1 MIVLLAQGPLHT
13 RFGDFTEYLFYD
25 GQSESI
31 AIVKGEI
38 AGKEDVLCRVH
49 SQCTTA
55 HVFNGIEC
63 DCREQ
68 MAMAQERIDEAGSG
82 LVIWLDQDGKG
93 NGRMAELLTAR
104 LREEGVAQTEAYA
117 QLGFQRDARS
127 FDRAAEILEFLGVG
141 SVTLMSN
148 NPEKASGLTDRGI
161 QVSGTVNLAVVP
173 DNPLMR
179 KTYQDKVRYQNHSI
193 ELWEDRGHGR

>member
-31 AIVKGEI
+31 AIVKGGI
-38 AGKEDVLCRVH
+38 QGGEDVLCRVH
-49 SQCTTA
+49 SHCTTA

-68 MAMAQERIDEAGSG
+68 MAMAQEKIEQDGAG
-82 LVIWLDQDGKG
+82 LVIWMDQDGKG

-104 LREEGVAQTEAYA
+104 LRGEGVAQTEAYA
-117 QLGFQRDARS
+117 QLGFKRDARS
-127 FDRAAEILEFLGVG
+127 FDRAAEILKFFKVG
-141 SVTLMSN
+141 SVRLMSN
-148 NPEKASGLTDRGI
+148 NPEKAGGLRECGI
-161 QVSGTVNLAVVP
+161 VVSGTVNLTVVP
-173 DNPLMR
+173 DNPLLH
-179 KTYQDKVRYQNHSI
+179 KTYRDKVQYQNHSI
-193 ELWEDRGHGR
+193 EL

>member
-25 GQSESI
+25 GRSESI
-31 AIVKGEI
+31 AIVQGDI
-38 AGKEDVLCRVH
+38 AGRDEVLCRVH
-49 SQCTTA
+49 SHCTTA

-68 MAMAQERIDEAGSG
+68 MAMAQQRIDEAGSG

-127 FDRAAEILEFLGVG
+127 FDRAAEILEFFGVG

-161 QVSGTVNLAVVP
+161 TVAGTVNLTVVP
-173 DNPLMR
+173 QNDLLR
-179 KTYQDKVRYQNHSI
+179 KTYRDKVRYQNHSI
-193 ELWEDRGHGR
+193 EL

>member
-31 AIVKGEI
+31 AIVKGEVS
-38 AGKEDVLCRVH
+38 GKEDVLCRVH
-49 SQCTTA
+49 SHCTTA

-68 MAMAQERIDEAGSG
+68 MAMAQEKIEQDGTG
-82 LVIWLDQDGKG
+82 LVIWMDQDGKG

-104 LREEGVAQTEAYA
+104 LRGEGVAQTEAYA
-117 QLGFQRDARS
+117 QLGFKRDARS
-127 FDRAAEILEFLGVG
+127 FDRAAEILKFFKVG

-148 NPEKASGLTDRGI
+148 NPEKAGGLSECGI
-161 QVSGTVNLAVVP
+161 VVSGTVNLTVVP
-173 DNPLMR
+173 DNPLLR
-179 KTYQDKVRYQNHSI
+179 KTYRDKVQYQNHSI
-193 ELWEDRGHGR
+193 EL